1 MSTTTNTQAKLL
13 RQFGQALLD
22 RVFAAGNGNIYSPDE
37 NNAVMYRNTLDC
49 CLAEQLA
56 AAPASPAKA
65 KSPGKRELKKQQL
78 RKELLSLVGHGLDGV
93 AGVPFADATV
103 TDLRKAIAQQV
114 RKQLKA
120 AKARQAKKAANA
132 VKTPSKTELK
142 KQKLNAELVAL
153 GGKALPKANVTELRK
168 AIAQAKKAAKAAKAA
183 ASGAPAKKTPKAKKA
198 PKAYDADK
206 AFAKIAAKA
215 AKVQKKVDGIVE
227 EIFSYAVLN
236 KLSQGDHISLCQRVK
251 EVDEHCSSSLIDG
264 VTMKEMKTIRK
275 EQKALHRKLTK
286 AAKKD

>member
-56 AAPASPAKA
+56 AVPASPVVAFRA
-65 KSPGKRELKKQQL
+65 GNKRELKKQQL
-78 RKELLSLVGHGLDGV
+78 REELASLGAEPLPDK
-93 AGVPFADATV
+93 ASV
-103 TDLRKAIAQQV
+103 TELRKVIAKVV
-114 RKQLKA
+114 RQRLKA
-120 AKARQAKKAANA
+120 AKAANV

-142 KQKLNAELVAL
+142 KQKLNTELVAL
-153 GGKALPKANVTELRK
+153 GGKALTKANVTELRK

-183 ASGAPAKKTPKAKKA
+183 AAGAPAKKTPRAKKA

-215 AKVQKKVDGIVE
+215 AKKQKNVDGIVE
-227 EIFSYAVLN
+227 VIFSYAVLN

-264 VTMKEMKTIRK
+264 VTMKEMKTILK
-275 EQKALHRKLTK
+275 EQKALHRKLAK

>member
-56 AAPASPAKA
+56 AVPASPAKA

-120 AKARQAKKAANA
+120 AKARKAKKA
-132 VKTPSKTELK
+132 
-142 KQKLNAELVAL
+142 
-153 GGKALPKANVTELRK
+153 PK
-168 AIAQAKKAAKAAKAA
+168 
-183 ASGAPAKKTPKAKKA
+183 AKKTPKAKKA

-215 AKVQKKVDGIVE
+215 AKKQKNVDGIVE
-227 EIFSYAVLN
+227 VIFSYAVLN

-264 VTMKEMKTIRK
+264 VTMKEMKTILK
-275 EQKALHRKLTK
+275 EQKALHRKLAK